1 MGNGAAAW
9 AALKERFA
17 GNTKESRRVLREQLH
32 AAKLRHGQN
41 AIDFLATM
49 DDLKLRLEDMGEST
63 PKETF
68 EDWC

>member
-41 AIDFLATM
+41 VIDCLAAM
-49 DDLKLRLEDMGEST
+49 DDLKLRLEDMGKST

-68 EDWC
+68 